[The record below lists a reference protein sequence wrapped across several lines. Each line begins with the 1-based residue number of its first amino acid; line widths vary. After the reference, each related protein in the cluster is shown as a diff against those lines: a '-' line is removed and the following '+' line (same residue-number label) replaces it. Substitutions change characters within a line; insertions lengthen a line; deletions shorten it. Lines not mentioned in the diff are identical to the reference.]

1 MIYNPN
7 AQESERKGRNIFK
20 TLADQIGWQVDF
32 TDAEF
37 CDIDVHIKC
46 TSKDGRNIQAAGEI
60 KNRDASAIKY
70 PTHIIEIHKIKAL
83 LADNKN
89 TAMFINI
96 FGDDIFIYNVVELAK
111 MIKHGDI
118 KPYNKYGIDA
128 VAKAVD
134 ITRYGYKA
142 KAVKI
147 RTDEGRINGLELTI
161 IK

>member
-37 CDIDVHIKC
+37 CDIDVHIKS

-70 PTHIIEIHKIKAL
+70 PTHIIEVHKIKAL
-83 LADNKN
+83 LADNKIQPCSLISLG
-89 TAMFINI
+89 M
-96 FGDDIFIYNVVELAK
+96 IYLYIMQQNQL
-111 MIKHGDI
+111 
-118 KPYNKYGIDA
+118 
-128 VAKAVD
+128 
-134 ITRYGYKA
+134 R
-142 KAVKI
+142 
-147 RTDEGRINGLELTI
+147 
-161 IK
+161 

>member
-20 TLADQIGWQVDF
+20 TLADQIGWQVDY

-37 CDIDVHIKC
+37 CDIDLHIKC

-60 KNRDASAIKY
+60 KNRNASAIKY
-70 PTHIIEIHKIKAL
+70 PTHIIEVHKIKAL

-118 KPYNKYGIDA
+118 KPYNKYLPDNNSSNRQFIPRLIIEVSKDLAAHFQKVNGIW
-128 VAKAVD
+128 K
-134 ITRYGYKA
+134 
-142 KAVKI
+142 
-147 RTDEGRINGLELTI
+147 RI
-161 IK
+161 K